1 MNLDQTS
8 AQPIKMLFCVSV
20 ADSPVQLGT
29 LGFGDTLLATVW
41 LSERLFL
48 LEKKVTFE
56 NMHCI

>member
-29 LGFGDTLLATVW
+29 LGFGDALLATV
-41 LSERLFL
+41 
-48 LEKKVTFE
+48 
-56 NMHCI
+56 